1 MKLQVGQL
9 VKPRYRRHR
18 FKGGTLAMV
27 KSEPEQAW
35 LGTDADALGAWFLWL
50 NGDYA
55 GEEVH
60 EPVDLFKVVSK

>member
-1 MKLQVGQL
+1 
-9 VKPRYRRHR
+9 
-18 FKGGTLAMV
+18 MV

-50 NGDYA
+50 NGDNA

>member
-1 MKLQVGQL
+1 
-9 VKPRYRRHR
+9 
-18 FKGGTLAMV
+18 MV

-35 LGTDADALGAWFLWL
+35 LGTDAAALGAWFLWL